1 MKHHGFHL
9 IEVLVVCAILGILL
23 SIAIPGYTTYIRDA
37 KRVEAKIM
45 LLKYAFALERYS
57 FLQNSYQGATA
68 ELLHLPS
75 ETRDKQY
82 QIVMNALSD
91 YQYEL
96 RAAPQSA
103 QFKRDVECR
112 TLTLNQAGERG
123 ITGKGT
129 VEKCWR

>member
-1 MKHHGFHL
+1 MRHHGFHL

-23 SIAIPGYTTYIRDA
+23 SIAIPGYTTYSRDA
-37 KRVEAKIM
+37 KRAEAKIM
-45 LLKYAFALERYS
+45 LLKYAFALERYY

-75 ETRDKQY
+75 ECGDKQY
-82 QIVMNALSD
+82 HLVMEVLSD
-91 YQYEL
+91 HQYEL
-96 RAAPQSA
+96 RAVPQGA
-103 QFKRDVECR
+103 QFERDVECH
-112 TLTLNQAGERG
+112 TFTLNQAGERG